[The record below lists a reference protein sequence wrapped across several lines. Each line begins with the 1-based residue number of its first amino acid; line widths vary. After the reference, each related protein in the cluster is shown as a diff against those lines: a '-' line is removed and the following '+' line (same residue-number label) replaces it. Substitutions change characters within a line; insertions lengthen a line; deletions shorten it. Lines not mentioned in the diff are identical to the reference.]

1 MRKYFAISLFI
12 SGSIFFVGCNKK
24 AKNEINGTVVQ
35 SEEVIISELTPK
47 QLIPLDTVIIK
58 EGKFSYSP
66 KTEQPIFL
74 LLEFDS
80 GSRIPVLYTP
90 GEQISLSIIDTVP
103 FGTFT
108 VEGSISTQRM
118 ARQREALVA
127 TSRLLDSLNFVNEL
141 YADSSNYTLI
151 RTKLNDAFDARMAA
165 HNAALRALID
175 EDTTDLGNIM
185 AFYQSLGTLDFMDVS
200 RDYAYF
206 KKVNNGLQANY
217 PNNEHAKYLN
227 DRMAKYA
234 EAKLR
239 TELVNEAAQRI
250 QVGNPAPEISLPD
263 VEGNIRNLTDLRGK
277 VVLIDFWASWC
288 GPCRRANPDVV
299 KIFEKY
305 HKKGFAVFSVSL
317 DGLDQQANAKND
329 WRFAIEND
337 KLSWPDHV
345 SDLKGYESSVVELYG
360 IEGIPFTILVDR
372 EGRII
377 AKNVQ
382 PNQLEAELVKAL

>member
-141 YADSSNYTLI
+141 YSDSSNYTLI
-151 RTKLNDAFDARMAA
+151 RTKLNDAFDARMVA

-227 DRMAKYA
+227 DRMAK
-234 EAKLR
+234 
-239 TELVNEAAQRI
+239 
-250 QVGNPAPEISLPD
+250 
-263 VEGNIRNLTDLRGK
+263 
-277 VVLIDFWASWC
+277 
-288 GPCRRANPDVV
+288 
-299 KIFEKY
+299 
-305 HKKGFAVFSVSL
+305 
-317 DGLDQQANAKND
+317 
-329 WRFAIEND
+329 
-337 KLSWPDHV
+337 
-345 SDLKGYESSVVELYG
+345 
-360 IEGIPFTILVDR
+360 
-372 EGRII
+372 
-377 AKNVQ
+377 
-382 PNQLEAELVKAL
+382 